1 MKKCFVLSLALLFAL
16 GCVAQ
21 TASSPVGATEDISGM
36 DTFLREG
43 EFVQLTVED
52 GRLTGFVSRYGESD
66 SDKGAV
72 LDQLFK
78 EAEIKGNTIHFVTR
92 EVHGT
97 WFEFQGMVERGEEK
111 DPSAEGYRV
120 VRGKLIQYTDDGQ
133 NKDKPTAKSR
143 ELTMKS
149 FPTDALADKKR

>member
-1 MKKCFVLSLALLFAL
+1 MKTSVLVPIILFAVF
-16 GCVAQ
+16 CAAQ
-21 TASSPVGATEDISGM
+21 TPPAPISASEDISGM
-36 DTFLREG
+36 YTFLKEG

-52 GRLTGFVSRYGESD
+52 GRLTGFVSRYGESE

-78 EAEIKGNTIHFVTR
+78 EGQIKGDAIHFVTR

-97 WFEFQGMVERGEEK
+97 WFEFEGTIERGETK
-111 DPSAEGYRV
+111 NASAEGYRIV
-120 VRGKLIQYTDDGQ
+120 KGKLTQYSDDGKS
-133 NKDKPTAKSR
+133 KDKPTAKSR

-149 FPTDALADKKR
+149 FPMSELGFPK

>member
-1 MKKCFVLSLALLFAL
+1 MKKYVVLSLALLFAL
-16 GCVAQ
+16 ACAAQ
-21 TASSPVGATEDISGM
+21 TAAPAASSTEDISGM
-36 DTFLREG
+36 YTFLREG

-78 EAEIKGNTIHFVTR
+78 EAEIKGNSIHFVTR
-92 EVHGT
+92 EIHGT
-97 WFEFQGMVERGEEK
+97 WFEFQGTVERGEAK
-111 DPSAEGYRV
+111 DASAEGYRV
-120 VRGKLIQYTDDGQ
+120 VKGKLTQYTDDEK
-133 NKDKPTAKSR
+133 NKDKPTARSR

-149 FPTDALADKKR
+149 FPTDALVGKSK